1 MLADM
6 IRTRSS
12 RPQAYAGPRL
22 IRFLAGAV
30 VAVGLVAAVFGVA
43 YAINGAT
50 HTKAEVA
57 VPVELAPAS
66 SGDLRPTG
74 VRLSE
79 PALPDGSWREAA
91 QDELTLRAWD
101 STLVEQLLARGD
113 AAVLGLSVGFGAFLL
128 RRLLLSTAEG
138 RPFEPGNARRIATI
152 AVLVAAGGTLAAVLP
167 DIAGILVLDRLGQ
180 TGPGSPFVVGVGF
193 PLMPVLVA
201 PLVLALA
208 EAFRRGAELAA
219 DVDGLV

>member
-1 MLADM
+1 M

-43 YAINGAT
+43 YAINGVT
-50 HTKAEVA
+50 HAEAEVT
-57 VPVELAPAS
+57 VPVELSAS

-74 VRLSE
+74 VRLTE
-79 PALPDGSWREAA
+79 PPLPAGSWLEAG

-101 STLVEQLLARGD
+101 STLAEQLLARGD
-113 AAVLGLSVGFGAFLL
+113 AAVLGLCVGIGALLL

-193 PLMPVLVA
+193 PLLPVLIA

-208 EAFRRGAELAA
+208 EAFRRGSELAA